1 MTSTRTQ
8 QLNTVKI
15 QALREL
21 GYNEITKE
29 NASEVLNRMAEIQ
42 SRSKKV

>member
-1 MTSTRTQ
+1 MNKLFSEFAY
-8 QLNTVKI
+8 KI

-21 GYNEITKE
+21 GYTEITKE

-42 SRSKKV
+42 SRKV